1 MKSSKTINNHYHNH
15 RSTPWRKWWQ
25 GLRERA
31 GERER
36 QDREGGEKARD
47 KGDNEWENKIEE
59 RENSREKE
67 EEGENIWQ

>member
-1 MKSSKTINNHYHNH
+1 MPKMKSSKTINNHYHNH

-47 KGDNEWENKIEE
+47 KGDNE
-59 RENSREKE
+59 
-67 EEGENIWQ
+67 